1 MTQALATTMSNNL
14 AQPIADTLQAFKEG
28 VDNLLAKRS
37 YFISQVLPTFKESQD
52 YYEVKGKK
60 SLAKGGAEKL
70 ASIYNLSAIF
80 QIDDETMAAF
90 SLKDMIAY
98 VCTLYRGEQT
108 IGQGRG
114 CSSLSKNQGDANKTV
129 KMAQKSAFI
138 DSVIRSTGLSDIFT
152 QDIENFSYE
161 NVFSS
166 PFEASDYIK
175 SEEDPFETSKPLQH
189 EPRAIKEPY
198 INDRAEE
205 SGFIPATEKQKNYLN
220 KLISQRY
227 FEPDELEQHFQLIE
241 GASKSDAS
249 RMIEEL
255 LNN

>member
-1 MTQALATTMSNNL
+1 MTQALVATMPNNL
-14 AQPIADTLQAFKEG
+14 AQPIVDTLQAFKDG

-37 YFISQVLPTFKESQD
+37 YFINQVLPSFKENQD
-52 YYEVKGKK
+52 YYEIKGKK

-70 ASIYNLSAIF
+70 ASIYNLSATF
-80 QIDDETMAAF
+80 KIDDETMAAF

-98 VCTLYRGEQT
+98 VCTLYRGEQI

-114 CSSLSKNQGDANKTV
+114 CSTLSKNQGDANKTV

-161 NVFSS
+161 DIHSS
-166 PFEASDYIK
+166 PFEASDYLK
-175 SEEDPFETSKPLQH
+175 SQDDPFGDEKPLQRSPAVIQPY
-189 EPRAIKEPY
+189 PR
-198 INDRAEE
+198 DD
-205 SGFIPATEKQKNYLN
+205 SGDEHFVPATEKQKSYLSR
-220 KLISQRY
+220 LVSQRY
-227 FEPDELEQHFQLIE
+227 FEPEELEENLKLIE
-241 GASKSDAS
+241 SASKSDAS

-255 LNN
+255 LHV